1 MARYTVYRID
11 SGAFVLDV
19 QSNLLDDLATRIV
32 IPLLPL
38 AEAPEPARR
47 LNPVFEIGNAPYVLV
62 TQFLAAVP
70 LPLLAN
76 PVADLSAHDT
86 EISNALDMLLHGF

>member
-11 SGAFVLDV
+11 SGAYLLDV
-19 QSNLLDDLATRIV
+19 QSDLLNDLATRIV
-32 IPLLPL
+32 IPLMPL
-38 AEAPEPARR
+38 AEAPKPARR

-70 LPLLAN
+70 LSLLAT

-86 EISNALDMLLHGF
+86 DIANALDMLFHGF